1 MKKIMAAALIAVLAL
16 GTFLSLVAASP
27 LPTVLDDDEDD
38 DEWDEDEET
47 NEEDEA
53 DEQDDDDEADDEDD
67 ESDERDDD
75 DGDDDEDDDEDG
87 IDDDKELREERKLE
101 IETSETKAKV
111 ESEIETEDM
120 ENEIE
125 IEFMAEEG
133 VSIELKYKNETETDE
148 EEIEAELELKVQFL
162 NIVEYFDNDTSGNLT
177 DGDTRVQTLDL
188 EELRYSRPEV
198 TTVTSVDG
206 ETGYRFELIGTLDDF
221 EFNITAVFFSSYALV
236 DNTLVGPTET
246 KITINIT
253 NFPFNDTT
261 GTSALALQVKATSE
275 MEIEKETETTESEVK
290 VKSQK
295 AEGYFSWENWAIVD
309 GVNRA
314 VNHSLTKTSDSTL
327 INLCY
332 PGASKIVHDPKLGVW
347 AELPPVLTYVF
358 TLITP
363 ELIAATGI
371 LAIAITV
378 ATVALSRGKKTSPAS
393 LPHTVPLTANETRQ
407 HT

>member
-1 MKKIMAAALIAVLAL
+1 MRQKKQKEKDEMTKKVLAALLIAVLTL
-16 GTFLSLVAASP
+16 GTCLSLVAASP
-27 LPTVLDDDEDD
+27 LPAVLDDDDDEFDDNDDDDELDDDDEDD
-38 DEWDEDEET
+38 DDDEL
-47 NEEDEA
+47 
-53 DEQDDDDEADDEDD
+53 DDDD
-67 ESDERDDD
+67 
-75 DGDDDEDDDEDG
+75 DG
-87 IDDDKELREERKLE
+87 IDDDRESREERKLE

-133 VSIELKYKNETETDE
+133 VGIELKYKNETETDE

-177 DGDTRVQTLDL
+177 DEDTRVQTLDL
-188 EELRYSRPEV
+188 EELSYSRPEV

-236 DNTLVGPTET
+236 DSTLVSPTET

-253 NFPFNDTT
+253 NFPFSDIT

-275 MEIEKETETTESEVK
+275 MEIEKETESEVK
-290 VKSQK
+290 VKSEK
-295 AEGYFSWENWAIVD
+295 AEGYFSWENWAMVD

-371 LAIAITV
+371 LALAITV
-378 ATVALSRGKKTSPAS
+378 ATVALSRGKKPSPAS
-393 LPHTVPLTANETRQ
+393 LTPFP
-407 HT
+407 